1 MFHVRHPRLFLKRG
15 TRYEIGPRGE
25 HLADIVNVRVRR
37 LARGCNVQFVY
48 RPVGDKVARMELE

>member
-48 RPVGDKVARMELE
+48 RPVGDKVA